1 MTFKKQIE
9 ITDGKNI
16 VGKVS
21 LTCSVESTS
30 AIVHYED
37 FKGRSGELAGYS
49 FFVVLSEIRNFYRE
63 EGLDLLCM
71 GGLIDVY
78 TSGYISSSSFGEMAY
93 QIDASTGEKKI
104 VNIFE
109 GIDLKDMH
117 RLSDIQTQK
126 KVRKEVI
133 RKLRT
138 RV

>member
-1 MTFKKQIE
+1 MTFKRQIE
-9 ITDGKNI
+9 IADGKSI
-16 VGKVS
+16 VGKIS

-30 AIVHYED
+30 AVVHYED
-37 FKGRSGELAGYS
+37 SEGRSGELTGYS

-93 QIDASTGEKKI
+93 LIDENTGEKKI

-109 GIDLKDMH
+109 GIDIKDMH

-126 KVRKEVI
+126 KVRKDI
-133 RKLRT
+133 IKKLRT
-138 RV
+138 RI